1 MAERE
6 KKKAKTSKKKCINS
20 NNPPG
25 SDNTKN
31 SLVLVVWLRVRK
43 S

>member
-1 MAERE
+1 MAERG
-6 KKKAKTSKKKCINS
+6 KKKGKNEQKKCINS